1 MLKDGRLYWDQ
12 AFSLSIIHCLFSLSP
27 SIFLFVSQS
36 LSLSLSLSSFSLYA
50 ARPEWAIVKNP
61 SSVAPDW
68 APAGAP
74 NTRNSEMFLFAV
86 RRHCDFFVIAEL
98 RLKLADPS
106 AHQPAS
112 SRTPPSDSKME
123 AARKKPAA
131 AAKKESAKK
140 IAEAAAT
147 AVADKEGAAAGSAQ
161 PSGAQS
167 SQSPAKKELLGNSV
181 YDHLLKMS
189 PMKTELSASAPLQP
203 DSEPKLRRFK
213 LAEHLRQEDSCDDE
227 PEAPRKYRKLGSPSP
242 AAKQPKARSVPSSPA
257 KVESAQLLAALKK
270 EAQTAA
276 AAAKEES
283 AEASVQVPAEE
294 AKDTSIVP
302 ALQAEVMKDFKP
314 PKGMKHPEKI
324 FNRYCE
330 SVFHGDLLDSFKA
343 VGLVFCGD
351 VSSFEKELSIEDAL
365 YFGREILK
373 AEADSKEMR
382 VRVKIEH
389 RVSHGL
395 SFNVKVVCGGETKQA
410 ASCCF
415 KSSRDSVKQVVAFVK
430 HALGWRAFLLT
441 LSQRPVRDFDAV
453 KDFAAV
459 VKDHLELVV
468 CK

>member
-1 MLKDGRLYWDQ
+1 M
-12 AFSLSIIHCLFSLSP
+12 
-27 SIFLFVSQS
+27 
-36 LSLSLSLSSFSLYA
+36 
-50 ARPEWAIVKNP
+50 
-61 SSVAPDW
+61 
-68 APAGAP
+68 
-74 NTRNSEMFLFAV
+74 
-86 RRHCDFFVIAEL
+86 IAEL
-98 RLKLADPS
+98 RLELADPS
-106 AHQPAS
+106 AHQPEF

-131 AAKKESAKK
+131 ASKKESAKK
-140 IAEAAAT
+140 MAEAAAT

-167 SQSPAKKELLGNSV
+167 SQSPAKKELLENSV

-189 PMKTELSASAPLQP
+189 PMKTELSAMAPLQP
-203 DSEPKLRRFK
+203 DSEPKLCRFK
-213 LAEHLRQEDSCDDE
+213 LAPHLRQEDSCDDE

-242 AAKQPKARSVPSSPA
+242 AAKQPKTAAAASKEESAEASPAVRKYRKWGSPSPAAKLPKARSGPSSPA

-294 AKDTSIVP
+294 AKDAASVP
-302 ALQAEVMKDFKP
+302 ALQAKVMKDFKP
-314 PKGMKHPEKI
+314 HKGKKDPEKM
-324 FNRYCE
+324 FDRYWE
-330 SVFHGDLLDSFKA
+330 SVLHGDLADSFKA

-351 VSSFEKELSIEDAL
+351 MSSFDKELSIADAL
-365 YFGREILK
+365 SFGREILK

-382 VRVKIEH
+382 VRVKIEY
-389 RVSHGL
+389 RASHGL

-410 ASCCF
+410 ASSCL
-415 KSSRDSVKQVVAFVK
+415 KSSRDSVKQVVAFVR

-441 LSQRPVRDFDAV
+441 MSQCPVHDFDAV
-453 KDFAAV
+453 KAFAAE